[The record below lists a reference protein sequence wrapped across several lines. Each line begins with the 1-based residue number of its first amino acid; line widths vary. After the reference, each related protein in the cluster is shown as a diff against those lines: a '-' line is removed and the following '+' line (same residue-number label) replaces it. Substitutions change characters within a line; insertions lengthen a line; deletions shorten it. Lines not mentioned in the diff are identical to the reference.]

1 MPQIRFENLTKRF
14 GGLTVID
21 GIDATVPDKEFLVLV
36 GPSGCGKSTMLRM
49 IAGLT
54 DVTSGSVRFDGRAM
68 ENIEPRARDIAFV
81 FQSYALYP
89 HLSIRD
95 NIAFPLAMQRFRW
108 WYHVPVISAVMRRR
122 MSRDPAI
129 REKVDAVAAML
140 RLTPLLDRRP
150 GQLSGGQRQRV
161 AVARALV
168 REPSAYLLDEPLSNL
183 DAALRTQMRAEIMA
197 LYRNVGKTFIYVTH
211 DQVEAMTM
219 GTRII
224 VLDKGVVQQYATP
237 EEIYERPANM
247 FVARFIG
254 VPPMNLLTPQQV
266 TADTLVLTS
275 DAGVPI
281 PPADRTVLA
290 GRQNLVLA
298 LRPEMI
304 QLTPLVGEPSHGELT
319 GTVMSVEYLGAERVV
334 GFRLGSGESVGDAIV
349 QDENAVIYARTTDE
363 RLAVGGHCTVLLDLT
378 KASYFDR
385 ATGLRIE
392 IRPIPST
399 MPAGVPAASPAHGL
413 TEV

>member
-1 MPQIRFENLTKRF
+1 MPQIAFENLSKSF
-14 GGLTVID
+14 GAVKVID
-21 GIDATVPDKEFLVLV
+21 TINAVVPDKAFLVLV

-54 DVTSGSVRFDGRAM
+54 EVTSGSVRFDGRPM
-68 ENIEPRARDIAFV
+68 ENIEPRARDLAFV

-89 HLSIRD
+89 HLTIRD
-95 NIAFPLAMQRFRW
+95 NIAFPLVMQRFRW
-108 WYHVPVISAVMRRR
+108 WYHIPVVSALMRRR

-129 REKVDAVAAML
+129 TGKVNAVAEML

-183 DAALRTQMRAEIMA
+183 DAALRTQMRSEIMA
-197 LYRNVGKTFIYVTH
+197 LHRSVGKTFIYVTH

-219 GTRII
+219 GTLII

-237 EEIYERPANM
+237 TEIYDRPANM

-254 VPPMNLLTPQQV
+254 VPPMNLLTPV
-266 TADTLVLTS
+266 GRND
-275 DAGVPI
+275 DALILAGNSRVPI
-281 PPADRTVLA
+281 PAADRNALA
-290 GRQNLVLA
+290 GRSDIVLG

-304 QLTPLVGEPSHGELT
+304 EVTHRGPGIPEDALT
-319 GTVMSVEYLGAERVV
+319 GRIVSIEYLGAERIV
-334 GFRLGSGESVGDAIV
+334 GFHLGAEAMRDGAIV
-349 QDENAVIYARTTDE
+349 QDEDALIYARTADSE
-363 RLAVGGHCTVLLDLT
+363 LAMHDLCTVRLNLA

-385 ATGLRIE
+385 ASGLRIE
-392 IRPIPST
+392 TRQQSST
-399 MPAGVPAASPAHGL
+399 MPAAKAAARPDLGL